1 MTTDAHWFSIVH
13 YETREL
19 LAILKS
25 RSRFHVP
32 TEDLAIQDQV
42 KMPFNHAQ
50 ISQAEFET
58 YQAFGIKEIKL

>member
-1 MTTDAHWFSIVH
+1 MTTDAHWFGIVH
-13 YETREL
+13 YDTREL

-25 RSRFHVP
+25 RSQFYVP
-32 TEDLAIQDQV
+32 EENLAIQDQV

-50 ISQAEFET
+50 ISQAEYET